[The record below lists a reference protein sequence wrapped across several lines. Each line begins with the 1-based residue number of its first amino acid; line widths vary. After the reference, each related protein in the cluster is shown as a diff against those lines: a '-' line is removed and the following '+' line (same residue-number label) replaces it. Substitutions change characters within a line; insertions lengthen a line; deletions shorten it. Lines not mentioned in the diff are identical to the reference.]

1 MNKLL
6 NMLLRSSISA
16 SMSDREAFTD
26 KVAQI
31 LEDKIG
37 KDPEAAQ
44 QVSERLTVA
53 MENINEQLLFDQI
66 FNPEPENKSLEEKLD
81 KLTQSIEKLNSNIEK
96 LIQNGIR

>member
-44 QVSERLTVA
+44 QVSERLTAA

>member
-37 KDPEAAQ
+37 NDPEIAQ
-44 QVSERLTVA
+44 KVSEHLTSA

-66 FNPEPENKSLEEKLD
+66 FNPGSENKALEEKLD
-81 KLTQSIEKLNSNIEK
+81 KLTQSIDKLNGNIEK
-96 LIQNGIR
+96 LIQNGTR